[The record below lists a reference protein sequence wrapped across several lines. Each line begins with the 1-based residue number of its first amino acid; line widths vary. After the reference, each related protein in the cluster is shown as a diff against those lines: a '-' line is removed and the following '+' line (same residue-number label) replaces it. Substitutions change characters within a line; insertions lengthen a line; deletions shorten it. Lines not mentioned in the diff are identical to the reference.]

1 MTGGETGPAEAA
13 GDESPLGALSFPL
26 LPADPGRHGEVVEAP
41 PDWRFDPDAFDPRAD
56 AVVWGRM
63 PDRTPSL
70 RSAARTAAAREAA
83 LRTVRRRI
91 PARLRLVGIHR
102 LPPRRLR
109 GGGLRGRARAVLRG
123 GALVELG
130 ALPGGDRVLDRVLEA
145 AQVGRLDESLHAGAG
160 GGLLVRVVLADGAAA
175 LLRLAR
181 AGAPGDPA
189 PAAEVLDRLAA
200 AGVPLVPAVHARGR
214 TAGAS
219 WIVEQALPGRRPT
232 GTTDRLVRQ
241 VADVCATFPLGD
253 GPPTAT
259 AADLAGIAARLPDR
273 APAVARLAT
282 AVSRGAEGLPA
293 IVRHGDLWAG
303 NLLVERG
310 TLTGLVDWDA
320 AHPAGVPGAD
330 LVQLVGTETRR
341 RAHEALGTAVGSRPW
356 RRAGFSQAA
365 SAYWPAL
372 GIRPDDDVLEIA
384 GIAWWA
390 AEVHGT
396 ITRLPHRA
404 VDQAWLETN
413 VDGVL
418 SALGY

>member
-1 MTGGETGPAEAA
+1 MTGGETGLADG
-13 GDESPLGALSFPL
+13 GDASPLGALSFPL
-26 LPADPGRHGEVVEAP
+26 MPADPGRRGEVIEAP
-41 PDWRFDPDAFDPRAD
+41 PDWRFDPDALDPRAD

-63 PDRTPSL
+63 PDRTRSV
-70 RSAARTAAAREAA
+70 RSAARTAAAREAT
-83 LRTVRRRI
+83 LRAVRRRI
-91 PARLRLVGIHR
+91 PSRLRLVGIHR
-102 LPPRRLR
+102 LPPRRLQ
-109 GGGLRGRARAVLRG
+109 GGGLKGRVRAVLRG

-130 ALPGGDRVLDRVLEA
+130 ALPSGNRVLDRVIEA
-145 AQVGRLDESLHAGAG
+145 AQIGRLDESLHAGAG
-160 GGLLVRVVLADGAAA
+160 GGLLVRVVFADGSAA

-200 AGVPLVPAVHARGR
+200 AGVPLVPSVHARGR

-219 WIVEQALPGRRPT
+219 WIVEQALPGSRPT
-232 GTTDRLVRQ
+232 RTTGRLARQ

-273 APAVARLAT
+273 ASAVARLAA

-320 AHPAGVPGAD
+320 AHPAGIPGAD
-330 LVQLVGTETRR
+330 LVQLIGTETRR
-341 RAHEALGTAVGSRPW
+341 RAHQALGPAVSSRPW
-356 RRAGFSQAA
+356 RRAGFLQAA
-365 SAYWPAL
+365 RAYWPAL

-390 AEVHGT
+390 AEVYGT
-396 ITRLPHRA
+396 VTRLPHRA
-404 VDQAWLETN
+404 ADQAWLETN